1 MSARRPRWLTGL
13 PTLALGLALAVALGG
28 CDHCR
33 THQVFVLESPDSELQ
48 ALVDDCVANRDAC
61 LPLCN
66 RVLEISGLSPWMPS
80 IETCFY
86 GPPYTPR
93 PDAGARAFGSVTV
106 VYREPSCS

>member
-1 MSARRPRWLTGL
+1 VGRIR
-13 PTLALGLALAVALGG
+13 
-28 CDHCR
+28 
-33 THQVFVLESPDSELQ
+33 
-48 ALVDDCVANRDAC
+48 DDCVANGAC
-61 LPLCN
+61 LPLCH
-66 RVLEISGLSPWMPS
+66 RVLEIGGQFSGMAS